1 MKGYIAFL
9 VLVGS
14 LAAGS
19 DLKVVVDTGFAEQVI
34 YVAGSSQRV
43 EFVGLPGG
51 LVGDFV
57 DQPFGKRRMGAYQML
72 QSHTAVI
79 THCDTGV
86 IDELDLDNH
95 EYREFKMPRYPDEKN
110 FLKLVDRARKALK
123 GKLRVDTVDTGET
136 RVFFGHTARHLIT
149 TIRETRNTYHDLPT
163 EYPFSIAYKAL
174 VKEKIVTVVDG
185 WYLDQPQPGCAP
197 DFLRR
202 NLAQA
207 VTLQR
212 GGSGFH
218 FYSNSFPPDHLNEPL
233 LPHWDRYLAYSPGSL
248 WQSSDS
254 FPYGLRGVTWVESP
268 PDGFET
274 RLVYTGYMPSGLA
287 VEQKTTSS
295 EILPATRRFPEEKR
309 DGVPVRLKLTE
320 FSESPLDPA
329 LFEVPPGFKKVKT
342 LYQHDS
348 DYWRKTSAH

>member
-19 DLKVVVDTGFAEQVI
+19 DLKVVFDTGFAEQVI

-43 EFVGLPGG
+43 EFLGFPGG
-51 LVGDFV
+51 LAGEFV
-57 DQPFGKRRMGAYQML
+57 DQPFGKPRMGAYQVL
-72 QSHTAVI
+72 QPHTAVI
-79 THCDTGV
+79 MHCDTGV

-123 GKLRVDTVDTGET
+123 GKLRAETVDTGET

-149 TIRETRNTYHDLPT
+149 TIRETRNAYHDLPT
-163 EYPFSIAYKAL
+163 EYPFSVKFKAQ

-185 WYLDQPQPGCAP
+185 WYLDQPRPGCAP

-202 NLAQA
+202 NDAQA
-207 VTLQR
+207 VTIQEQDGLINSTLR
-212 GGSGFH
+212 KDH
-218 FYSNSFPPDHLNEPL
+218 FNEPV
-233 LPHWDRYLAYSPGSL
+233 LPHWDRYRAYSPGSV
-248 WQSSDS
+248 WEPADS
-254 FPYGLRGVTWVESP
+254 LPYGLRGVTWVESP

-295 EILPATRRFPEEKR
+295 ETLPATRRFPEEKR
-309 DGVPVRLKLTE
+309 DGGALGLKVTE
-320 FSESPLDPA
+320 LSESPLDPV
-329 LFEVPPGFKKVKT
+329 LFEVPPGFKKVKS

-348 DYWRKTSAH
+348 DYWRRTSAH